1 VGATTKDGTAI
12 LGAETDSTGLKALPA
27 DSKQQIPR
35 RLKSARDD
43 KSKRFGRWPE
53 GQLYP
58 LLLALVCVVV
68 GTGLI
73 VGTYSVFW
81 QSYDEGAH
89 VACGIEWLDHGTYQ
103 LEALHPPL
111 ARVAA
116 ATLPYLHGSRS
127 QGIDNIWGEGNA
139 ILEHGGRYQETLTLA
154 RLGILP
160 FFWLT
165 CFLVWRFMATAF
177 SRWHA
182 AIAVLLVAFCPV
194 VLAHSSVATTDA
206 PLMAM
211 FLASLLALRALLE
224 DSRWKTA
231 MGAGVV
237 IGLASLTKF
246 TELPFLACSG
256 GMLFLYYWIAKK
268 RFPVAWRALLLA
280 SVVFALTIWAG
291 YRFSH
296 GPIVVPGQLPAEQQ
310 AKFARLPS
318 IEKKLLLSH
327 YVPADEFFRG
337 LKETRYQGNI
347 GRRNSYLLGQVYN
360 GGRWY
365 FFPVAV
371 LVKTPIPM
379 LLLALAGMA
388 CILVG
393 HLQWSSRSVFLIA
406 GVAGPLAVGMAGS
419 VNIGL
424 RHILPIYPFLAML
437 AAVGAMKLWEVESAA
452 TVARAAVVLLLVW
465 NVAGCARAAPDF
477 LAYFNEPAAPYAGRI
492 LVESD
497 LDWGQDLK
505 RLSARLD
512 QVHAEEVSIAYFG
525 VADLSKRLKQK
536 PSLLQANE
544 RPTGWVAIS
553 EAKLKKYPGDYG
565 WLEKYPYERVGRS
578 MRLYYFR
585 IKSGAR
591 AAFFAV

>member
-1 VGATTKDGTAI
+1 MIALLSAVAGTA
-12 LGAETDSTGLKALPA
+12 
-27 DSKQQIPR
+27 
-35 RLKSARDD
+35 
-43 KSKRFGRWPE
+43 
-53 GQLYP
+53 
-58 LLLALVCVVV
+58 
-68 GTGLI
+68 LI

-81 QSYDEGAH
+81 QTYDEAAH
-89 VACGIEWLDHGTYQ
+89 VACGMEWLDHGTYQ

-111 ARVAA
+111 ARVAVA
-116 ATLPYLHGSRS
+116 MLPYLDGSRS

-139 ILEHGGRYQETLTLA
+139 VLEHGGRYQATLTLA
-154 RLGILP
+154 RLGVLP

-165 CFLVWRFMATAF
+165 CVLVWRFMAGAF

-182 AIAVLLVAFCPV
+182 AIAVLLLAFCPV
-194 VLAHSSVATTDA
+194 VLAHSAVAATDA

-224 DSRWKTA
+224 DSRWA
-231 MGAGVV
+231 IAIGAGVV

-256 GMLFLYYWIAKK
+256 GMLFLYYWISKK

-280 SVVFALTIWAG
+280 AVVFALTIWAG

-310 AKFARLPS
+310 AKFAKLPS
-318 IEKKLLLSH
+318 LEKKLLLSR
-327 YVPADEFFRG
+327 YVPAEEFFRG
-337 LKETRYQGNI
+337 FKAARYQGNI
-347 GRRNSYLLGQVYN
+347 GRRDSYLLGQVYN
-360 GGRWY
+360 GRRWY
-365 FFPVAV
+365 FFPVAI

-379 LLLALAGMA
+379 LLFALAGA
-388 CILVG
+388 GCGLVRC
-393 HLQWSSRSVFLIA
+393 LQWSSRPVFLIA

-437 AAVGAMKLWEVESAA
+437 AAVGAMTLWEVQAGA
-452 TVARAAVVLLLVW
+452 MVARAAVVLLLVW
-465 NVAGCARAAPDF
+465 NVVGCLRAAPDF
-477 LAYFNEPAAPYAGRI
+477 LAYFNEPAAPYASRI

-525 VADLSKRLKQK
+525 VADLSKRLTQK

-544 RPTGWVAIS
+544 RPAGWVAIS
-553 EAKLKKYPGDYG
+553 EAKMKKYPQDYG

-578 MRLYYFR
+578 MRLYYFANA
-585 IKSGAR
+585 S
-591 AAFFAV
+591 